1 MIYSSIMDI
10 IGLGVSFAEK
20 YLQVKG
26 EVLPTKKER
35 KRHLRT
41 GSMTDEEETEIII
54 QEKITEDEFAEFV
67 KYLDDRFLRAVP
79 FIRSGLKGSVRA
91 AEFPSLGILAA
102 SLEAGIR

>member
-1 MIYSSIMDI
+1 MIYSSVMDI

-41 GSMTDEEETEIII
+41 GSMTDEEETEII
-54 QEKITEDEFAEFV
+54 QEKVTEDEFVEFV

-91 AEFPSLGILAA
+91 AEFSSLGILAT
-102 SLEAGIR
+102 SLEAG

>member
-1 MIYSSIMDI
+1 MIHDSVMDI
-10 IGLGVSFAEK
+10 LGLAVSFAEK

-26 EVLPTKKER
+26 EVLATKKER

-41 GSMTDEEETEIII
+41 ASISDDEETEAVV
-54 QEKITEDEFAEFV
+54 QESVTSDEFVEFV
-67 KYLDDRFLRAVP
+67 RYLDDRFLRAVP
-79 FIRSGLKGSVRA
+79 FIRSGLKGSARA